1 MIFEVSSS
9 VDKTIKY
16 YEKGFH
22 HLYVELPDVKDE
34 VIKETIDWIEE
45 RI

>member
-1 MIFEVSSS
+1 MIFETSSS
-9 VDKTIKY
+9 QDKTIKY

-22 HLYVELPDVKDE
+22 NLFVELPEVKDE
-34 VIKETIDWIEE
+34 VITETIDWIEE